1 MVLVNRFFALLVLGL
16 LVASCSRVQFAYNQA
31 DWLMMRRINSLLE
44 LEGSRRLEL
53 RQWIDGFVKLHRQQK
68 LPKLVQFLQL
78 SAEIIEKN
86 PPTRLEVDRMI
97 SDLEI
102 ILEGS
107 LVLAVPGMVQVLL
120 SLKPKELLQ
129 LQIKLKKEN
138 EKQKKEI
145 LDLEE
150 AEWRKE
156 RRERLAGVIEFFIEE
171 LAPPQEALLDS
182 WVAGFDYSGRS
193 LWVEFRESQQAKLF
207 ELLSPSKDKKTHR
220 DQSQI
225 EAFLTD
231 WAVHPEKQRSLDYQN
246 QMQRARERLR
256 QFVFEWALSLT
267 PEQKNRL
274 VLRLRE
280 LSHDFSELSRQD

>member
-1 MVLVNRFFALLVLGL
+1 
-16 LVASCSRVQFAYNQA
+16 
-31 DWLMMRRINSLLE
+31 
-44 LEGSRRLEL
+44 
-53 RQWIDGFVKLHRQQK
+53 
-68 LPKLVQFLQL
+68 
-78 SAEIIEKN
+78 
-86 PPTRLEVDRMI
+86 MI